1 MTAAAA
7 YENPL
12 IPNARL
18 RQMLA
23 VIDRLH
29 TVESALPARRRSGAL
44 TREAALVAPAIGL
57 APGDLLSDA
66 LHGPALRFLRGT
78 ALHIALA
85 PADAKPSRRRGI
97 LAECGPARLLPFLS
111 SASDRLLAAIGA
123 AQALQANSGQA
134 DSTRSVVV
142 AYIRS
147 GEAESALLRR
157 VFQLAAEQSLP
168 ILFVALQ
175 PSGPYHSRSSN
186 GTLSSLSHRA
196 GVPGIA
202 TDASDAVAI
211 YRVAQE
217 SLGRARA
224 GGGPA
229 LIECVPFILANPSK
243 SRTEQTASAVAA
255 IEHYILARSIL
266 TPEAIARDRRQFAR
280 ELAKSIH

>member
-1 MTAAAA
+1 
-7 YENPL
+7 
-12 IPNARL
+12 
-18 RQMLA
+18 MLA

-85 PADAKPSRRRGI
+85 AADAKPSRRRGI

-123 AQALQANSGQA
+123 AQALQPNSGQA
-134 DSTRSVVV
+134 D
-142 AYIRS
+142 IRS